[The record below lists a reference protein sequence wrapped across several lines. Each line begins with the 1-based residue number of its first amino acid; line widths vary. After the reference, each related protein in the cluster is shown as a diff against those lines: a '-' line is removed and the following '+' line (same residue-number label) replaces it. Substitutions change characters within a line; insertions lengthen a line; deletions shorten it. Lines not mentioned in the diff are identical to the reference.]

1 MVRAT
6 IKRKQPSVMLW
17 KEDLLSAKDWF
28 RIKRIYHM
36 PKYTILYDNKEC
48 VCINP
53 SIVGSKRLVEIVKEL
68 FCKKY
73 MSGSAEKLL
82 DETKRITDEKT
93 VDILVEIW
101 FEWKKKVKELEINE
115 CANIALKRVRSHRLY
130 YRARKE
136 KEVIRELFDIGF
148 GVYDE
153 KGHSN
158 WQQGAENVFMYGYML
173 GMEANEMGGE

>member
-1 MVRAT
+1 MARDM
-6 IKRKQPSVMLW
+6 IKRKQPIVMLW
-17 KEDLLSAKDWF
+17 EEKLLSAKDWF
-28 RIKRIYHM
+28 RINRVYHM
-36 PKYTILYDNKEC
+36 SKYTILYNNREHIS
-48 VCINP
+48 INP
-53 SIVGSKRLVEIVKEL
+53 SIVESKRLVEIVKEL
-68 FCKKY
+68 FCKKH

-82 DETKRITDEKT
+82 DEVKRITDEKT

-101 FEWKKKVKELEINE
+101 FEWKKKVNRLEINE
-115 CANIALKRVRSHRLY
+115 RANIALKRVRSHRLY

-153 KGHSN
+153 KGYSN

-173 GMEANEMGGE
+173 GMEANETGGE